1 MDCETLHKIIRRGKR
16 LDFNSDLS
24 ALPLNGVYIMFEKD
38 ELAHDGERIVR
49 IGINEGQDR
58 LRERI
63 TNHYKGTIRKSIFR
77 KHISSCLDNGTEQ
90 DISAY
95 IQSNISFVV
104 IQVNDKVQREEL
116 EKRLIATVAQCN
128 DCLPSDMWLG
138 KKCSSAKIAQGK
150 LWNATYLNASPLTA
164 DYAQLI
170 YDGLVLESDMSVDFE
185 NFLKD

>member
-16 LDFNSDLS
+16 FDFNSDLS
-24 ALPLNGVYIMFEKD
+24 ALPLNGVYIMFEKNED
-38 ELAHDGERIVR
+38 SHNGERIVR
-49 IGINEGQDR
+49 IGINEGQDK
-58 LRERI
+58 LPQRI

-77 KHISSCLDNGTEQ
+77 KHIGSCLANRTEQ

-95 IQSNISFVV
+95 IQSNMSFAV

-116 EKRLIATVAQCN
+116 EKKLIATVARCQ

-138 KKCSSAKIAQGK
+138 KKCSSHKIAQGK
-150 LWNATYLNASPLTA
+150 LWNVTYLNTAPLTA

-170 YDGLVLESDMSVDFE
+170 YDGLVLKCDMSVDFE